1 MEEEGTLDGA
11 CMVGVREGLGRR
23 YVEGKD
29 VGGDARGCEHAGDM
43 GGEVRECGCGGV
55 LGREGDM
62 EWEGMEGDGMRGNVG
77 VGRNMAGVG
86 LLSSYIALLK
96 GTINEL

>member
-1 MEEEGTLDGA
+1 
-11 CMVGVREGLGRR
+11 
-23 YVEGKD
+23 
-29 VGGDARGCEHAGDM
+29 
-43 GGEVRECGCGGV
+43 
-55 LGREGDM
+55 M